1 MRAELGLHGSFG
13 DDALAYCT
21 ERMDPETTR
30 VALAAVLRQAKR
42 NKAFENSRFIGLA
55 LDGTSAGR
63 TYQEPRPL
71 PQVGDDVLKA
81 ALEHPRHVNHRLQ
94 SAPNQVIHQGQI
106 ALAFPKRLFIYAN
119 LPERLCFTL
128 RRSKPRFTARSM
140 IP

>member
-1 MRAELGLHGSFG
+1 LGGDRRHIFKVASCLRLEWLAHSSVRAELGLHGSFG

-81 ALEHPRHVNHRLQ
+81 ALSTRTSRF
-94 SAPNQVIHQGQI
+94 HQRDSHQ
-106 ALAFPKRLFIYAN
+106 
-119 LPERLCFTL
+119 
-128 RRSKPRFTARSM
+128 RS
-140 IP
+140 